1 MDNLKN
7 GTLYYI
13 VTEFI
18 SREYDSIEELNKAVE
33 KIKSKRKTILPTFKY
48 RVVVKK
54 QEVSWFEL
62 DEWRD
67 KNLLLR

>member
-1 MDNLKN
+1 MTNLKN

-13 VTEFI
+13 VTGFI
-18 SREYDSIEELNKAVE
+18 SKEYDSIEELNKAVE